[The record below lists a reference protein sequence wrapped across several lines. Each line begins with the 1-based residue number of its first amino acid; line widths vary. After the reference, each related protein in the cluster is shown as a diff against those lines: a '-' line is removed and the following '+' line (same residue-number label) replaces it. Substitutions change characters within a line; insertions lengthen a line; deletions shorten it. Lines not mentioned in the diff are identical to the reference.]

1 MQKKECR
8 MQKKECRMQKK
19 ECRMKNGTT
28 AAAVDSAFY
37 ILHSAF

>member
-1 MQKKECR
+1 MQNAEER
-8 MQKKECRMQKK
+8 MQNE
-19 ECRMKNGTT
+19 NGTI